1 MSKRRRRQPNLPQ
14 ETLARARREAGLEA
28 EPAQAAPSRPARTRR
43 SEEVRPATPRRF
55 RSLRSTEELTQ
66 DEIAER
72 LANPVR
78 QVSEAQLRAQY
89 GYVIVD
95 LRSMGLLALAL
106 FVLMILG
113 GAAALGNLQ
122 QEVCSV
128 CTGQGLWCLLR

>member
-28 EPAQAAPSRPARTRR
+28 ESAQAAPSRPARTRR
-43 SEEVRPATPRRF
+43 SEEARPATPRRV

-106 FVLMILG
+106 FVLMTL
-113 GAAALGNLQ
+113 AAL
-122 QEVCSV
+122 
-128 CTGQGLWCLLR
+128 LL